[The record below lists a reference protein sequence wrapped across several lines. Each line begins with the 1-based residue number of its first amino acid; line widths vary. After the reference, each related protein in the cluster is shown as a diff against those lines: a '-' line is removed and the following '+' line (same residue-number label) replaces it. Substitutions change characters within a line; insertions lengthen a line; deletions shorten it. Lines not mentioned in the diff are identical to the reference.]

1 MSEILSFISAE
12 LAIQSSQISKTI
24 ELLDSGAT
32 LPFIARYRK
41 EATGGLD
48 EVQIGAI
55 RDLKSNFEE
64 LDKRKQ
70 AIFKSLKERDL
81 LTENLKAKLEQAKN
95 LNALEDYYLPYRPK
109 KKTRASQ
116 AREKGLEPLT
126 QVLMQQSGD
135 RIDFHKFINRAKGVN
150 NRDEALAGARD
161 ILAEQMSED
170 SKTRSQLRNAFET
183 HARLSSKV
191 IKTKIEDAQKYR
203 DYFDLEEKL
212 SRVPGHRLLAIL
224 RGEREGFLRVKMR
237 PDQERTQK
245 IVERNF
251 VKGRG
256 LASSQVQLA
265 AEDAYKRLL
274 LPSLE
279 KEVQKKA
286 QEKADIESIR
296 VFVANLRELLLAAP
310 LGRKKVLAFDPG
322 FRTGA
327 KVVCLGSAGELLYN
341 CNLFPVGNSKEK
353 EQQAADETRRLVKK
367 YAIEALA
374 VGNGTAGRETELFLN
389 ELDLGLPVISV
400 DESGASIYSASESAR
415 NEFPNHD
422 LTVRGAVSIGR
433 RLQDPLAELVKLDP
447 KTIGVGQYQHD
458 VDQSALKKALDD
470 QVLSSVNAVGVDL
483 NTASVELLS
492 YVSGIGPK
500 LAEAILNYRSSEGLF
515 KNRNELKK
523 VPRLGDKVFEQAAG
537 FLRVF
542 DGDQVLDSSAV
553 HPESYGLVKRMAKDL
568 NCSVTDL
575 LNSGEFRQQIKLES
589 YVNSSVGL
597 PTLEDIKQE
606 LEKPGRDP
614 RPNFSAFSF
623 SQDIHEISDLHVGM
637 KVPGLVTNVTKFGAF
652 VDVGVHQDGLIHISK
667 LKHGFVADPAEVV
680 RVRQQVEVKVIEVDA
695 KRKRISLSLID

>member
-1 MSEILSFISAE
+1 MSEIITFLCEE
-12 LAIQSSQISKTI
+12 LALKSSQVKKTL
-24 ELLDSGAT
+24 ELLESGAT

-41 EATGGLD
+41 ELTGGLD
-48 EVQIGAI
+48 EVQIAAI
-55 RDLKSNFEE
+55 RDLKLSFEE
-64 LDKRKQ
+64 LEKRRK
-70 AIFKSLKERDL
+70 AMIKSLEERDL
-81 LTENLKAKLEQAKN
+81 LNAELRSKLDQASE
-95 LNALEDYYLPYRPK
+95 LNILEDLYLPYRPK

-116 AREKGLEPLT
+116 AREKGLEALAK
-126 QVLMQQSGD
+126 QLMQQDGE
-135 RIDFHKFINRAKGVN
+135 RIDFQKFINRKKAVN

-161 ILAEQMSED
+161 ILAEEISED
-170 SKTRSQLRNAFET
+170 SKTRAQLRLAFES

-191 IKTKIEDAQKYR
+191 IKSKIDNAQKYR

-224 RGEREGFLRVKMR
+224 RGEREGYLRVKMH
-237 PDQERTQK
+237 PDKERTIK
-245 IVERNF
+245 IVERQF
-251 VKGRG
+251 VRGRG

-265 AEDAYKRLL
+265 VEDAYKRLL

-279 KEVQKKA
+279 KEIQKKA
-286 QEKADIESIR
+286 QEKADAESIR
-296 VFVANLRELLLAAP
+296 VFVANLGELLLAAP
-310 LGRKKVLAFDPG
+310 LGRKRLLAFDPG

-327 KVVCLGSAGELLYN
+327 KVVCLGAGGELLYN
-341 CNLFPVGNSKEK
+341 CNLFPVASSKEQ
-353 EQQAADETRRLVKK
+353 ETRAAEETRRLINK
-367 YAIEALA
+367 YEVEAIA

-389 ELDLGLPVISV
+389 ELELGIPVISV

-415 NEFPNHD
+415 NEFPDYD

-470 QVLSSVNAVGVDL
+470 QVLSCVNGVGVDL
-483 NTASVELLS
+483 NSASEELLS

-500 LAEAILNYRSSEGLF
+500 LAQAILAYRLSKGSF
-515 KNRNELKK
+515 KNRNELLK

-542 DGDQVLDSSAV
+542 GGNQALDSSAV
-553 HPESYGLVKRMAKDL
+553 HPESYSIVKKMANDL
-568 NCSVTDL
+568 KCSVSELLSVEDL
-575 LNSGEFRQQIKLES
+575 RNQLNLES
-589 YVNSSVGL
+589 YVTSTVGL

-614 RPNFSAFSF
+614 RPSFNTFSF
-623 SQDIHEISDLHVGM
+623 SQDIHEISDLYVGM
-637 KVPGLVTNVTKFGAF
+637 KVPGLISNVTKFGAF
-652 VDVGVHQDGLIHISK
+652 VDIGVHQDGLIHISK

-680 RVRQQVEVKVIEVDA
+680 RVRQQVEVTVLEVDA

>member
-81 LTENLKAKLEQAKN
+81 LTGNLKAKLEQAKN
-95 LNALEDYYLPYRPK
+95 LNALEDHYLPYRPK

-116 AREKGLEPLT
+116 AREKGLEPLA
-126 QVLMQQSGD
+126 QLLMQQSGE

-161 ILAEQMSED
+161 ILAEEMSED

-265 AEDAYKRLL
+265 AEDAYRRLL

-279 KEVQKKA
+279 KEIQKKA
-286 QEKADIESIR
+286 QEKADTESIR

-327 KVVCLGSAGELLYN
+327 KVVCLGSVGELLYN

-500 LAEAILNYRSSEGLF
+500 LADAILSYRSAKGHF

-568 NCSVTDL
+568 NCSVADL
-575 LNSGEFRQQIKLES
+575 LNSGESRQQIKLEK
-589 YVNSSVGL
+589 YVSSSVGL

-614 RPNFSAFSF
+614 RPSFSAFSF

-637 KVPGLVTNVTKFGAF
+637 KVPGLITNVTKFGAF
-652 VDVGVHQDGLIHISK
+652 VDIGVHQDGLIHISK